1 MSDDDFDEPD
11 FDSDSTVD
19 GQKESL
25 EQIEELAKR
34 YHPQRLQYIEQ
45 NKIQFSLSQPKV

>member
-19 GQKESL
+19 TSQKQQL
-25 EQIEELAKR
+25 EPLDKLVEH
-34 YHPQRLQYIEQ
+34 YHPKRLQYIQQ
-45 NKIQFSLSQPKV
+45 NKINFALT